1 MKKLILLL
9 FSICLLTV
17 PAFAVELS
25 DFETINPDGSTTID
39 YQAYNA
45 AVAAE
50 KVAAAGLDLDVN
62 AYWVTN
68 WLDVTYFD
76 TDAFEAD
83 YAAALAAKQAQE
95 EVTQDP
101 LLEDPIESPS
111 ASTEQEVIP
120 DDTPNSDE
128 PVDTGDTGYPIGS
141 FIDEEGNVYSPEG
154 ELLSSGSETSAPVGI
169 DDPTSTGLL
178 DGEGTNAG
186 DGNAATPTV
195 YTVSDLR
202 SGGDTSGSLVSG
214 LKALI
219 VSIFGEYEPVLT
231 TAAITETVDNVTTT
245 TLIDVVADAFEIVTC
260 TFSECG
266 RYAECNDH
274 AGNSGMNSGIQH
286 EIPENQ
292 TYYHIKF
299 PGTALQNVSC
309 NHDCHTSS
317 AQQQEHHIYV

>member
-9 FSICLLTV
+9 FSICLLTA

-95 EVTQDP
+95 EVTQDSP
-101 LLEDPIESPS
+101 VDDLIESPS
-111 ASTEQEVIP
+111 APIEQEVIP

-128 PVDTGDTGYPIGS
+128 PVDTGYPIGS

-186 DGNAATPTV
+186 DGYAAAPAV

-219 VSIFGEYEPVLT
+219 ISIFGEYEPVLT
-231 TAAITETVDNVTTT
+231 TAAVTETVDNVTTT
-245 TLIDVVADAFEIVTC
+245 TLIDVVASGAAGVDFEWI
-260 TFSECG
+260 
-266 RYAECNDH
+266 
-274 AGNSGMNSGIQH
+274 AGVALFGILLFCLLKLLGG
-286 EIPENQ
+286 IL
-292 TYYHIKF
+292 K
-299 PGTALQNVSC
+299 
-309 NHDCHTSS
+309 
-317 AQQQEHHIYV
+317 

>member
-1 MKKLILLL
+1 MKKLILLF

-25 DFETINPDGSTTID
+25 DFETINPDGSTSID

-50 KVAAAGLDLDVN
+50 KVVAAGLDLDVN

-76 TDAFEAD
+76 TEAFEAD
-83 YAAALAAKQAQE
+83 YAAALAAKQAE
-95 EVTQDP
+95 EGQTDIPAQ
-101 LLEDPIESPS
+101 EDPVEAPS
-111 ASTEQEVIP
+111 APTVVEQEDIP
-120 DDTPNSDE
+120 DDTTTSDE
-128 PVDTGDTGYPIGS
+128 PVDTGDTGYPVGS

-154 ELLSSGSETSAPVGI
+154 ELLSSGSETSASAGI
-169 DDPTSTGLL
+169 DDPTSVGLL
-178 DGEGTNAG
+178 DGEGADAG

-245 TLIDVVADAFEIVTC
+245 TLIDVVADGAAGVDFEWI
-260 TFSECG
+260 
-266 RYAECNDH
+266 
-274 AGNSGMNSGIQH
+274 AGVALFGILLFCLLKLLGG
-286 EIPENQ
+286 IL
-292 TYYHIKF
+292 K
-299 PGTALQNVSC
+299 
-309 NHDCHTSS
+309 
-317 AQQQEHHIYV
+317 